1 MSRTEKDAPYWVK
14 HKRAAIDR
22 DLAKKITSSN
32 FTETRTYEVKDFEE
46 ISAPGSFRGKRD
58 LIHSVLEGAEVVGK
72 KFVATVKAEDK
83 KDGKTVELVRQEVVN
98 YVNSLLKLSPSRSF
112 SVDDFNAIK
121 DPSRVYFSIGDGYVV
136 AILSLYNRYDYF
148 FAYDNFYSDEPHI
161 SFEVRVFYVE
171 KLAQGEN
178 KFKYNS
184 LIPGVFNK
192 SNFRDHEEFSK
203 CSCPW
208 CMYDLNKY
216 RGQKKLGLLG
226 GSKSNHRAHLN
237 NFAKVFN
244 ARNINNGYQVDTEQ
258 HSKLEIL
265 SDYIDGIDVEDSL
278 NEEDFI
284 LPEEDETAIFDGDY
298 ENPKNL
304 SADIS
309 IPREVLELVNS

>member
-46 ISAPGSFRGKRD
+46 ISAPNSFHGRRD
-58 LIHSVLEGAEVVGK
+58 LIHSVLEGAEVVGRK
-72 KFVATVKAEDK
+72 VVTKVKTSDK
-83 KDGKTVELVRQEVVN
+83 NSGKNVELVRQEAVN

-121 DPSRVYFSIGDGYVV
+121 NLSSVYFSVGDGYVV
-136 AILSLYNRYDYF
+136 AILSDYSRYSYF
-148 FAYDNFYSDEPHI
+148 FKSDDFYDDEPYI
-161 SFEVRVFYVE
+161 YFEVRVFYVE

-258 HSKLEIL
+258 HSKLEVL

-304 SADIS
+304 CADIS

>member
-58 LIHSVLEGAEVVGK
+58 LIHSVLEGAEIVGK
-72 KFVATVKAEDK
+72 KVIAKVKIEDEIS
-83 KDGKTVELVRQEVVN
+83 GKNVEFIRQEAVN

-112 SVDDFNAIK
+112 SVDDFSAIK

-136 AILSLYNRYDYF
+136 VILNHYSKNRYF
-148 FAYDNFYSDEPHI
+148 FPSYSFCGDEPYI
-161 SFEVRVFYVE
+161 YFEVRVFYVE

-244 ARNINNGYQVDTEQ
+244 ARNVNNGYQVDTEQ
-258 HSKLEIL
+258 HSKLEVL

-278 NEEDFI
+278 SEKDFA